1 MSLLVKEM
9 KTSRICFFRSSRV
22 AYSEISTSKDLF
34 LVTGVCGNQAYVVLD
49 GQLYFGEVFSGGHA
63 NGSHAVD
70 GPHVLASVEE
80 VDGVLHELEGVTDD
94 HDLVQV
100 QGELGVLLD
109 DDVAAGLDDVL
120 EGQLVDLLSVLQLR
134 LGEAEDESPA
144 LGLDF
149 LVLAADVDVDDG
161 LEAAESLAGQDLDL
175 SELVDLDRLQVA
187 VHEQ

>member
-1 MSLLVKEM
+1 M
-9 KTSRICFFRSSRV
+9 
-22 AYSEISTSKDLF
+22 
-34 LVTGVCGNQAYVVLD
+34 TGVCGNQAYVVLD

-120 EGQLVDLLSVLQLR
+120 EGQLVDLLAVLQLR
-134 LGEAEDESPA
+134 LGEAEYESPA